1 MPPKQKQKQKAKK
14 QSSQDVTAM
23 VKSAVRSAL
32 KAATPHVAPKGNSFL
47 GDIGQFAGNGISKIF
62 GLGAYKIS
70 KNSLYSSQTG
80 AQVPFMHSQ
89 SESVIFRHREY
100 IGDILSTTAFNT
112 SVYPVNPGLS
122 STFPYLSTIASC
134 FQEYRFRGLIF
145 EFKSTGADALVNGTN
160 TSLGTVGLVAQYRA
174 DAPVL
179 NTKVE
184 FLNEMWSTDCK
195 TSENTILPVECAPK
209 ENAMAIQYIRTG
221 PPTGDIKMYDLCNVT
236 VATNGSPGNNV
247 VGELW
252 ASYEIELFKPT
263 VTPSGG
269 VIAADYYTRSGA
281 GATLFGTIQ
290 LNSYVNIGVTFSSN
304 TITFPINVVGRFLI
318 NVYVSGTAAV
328 LNFGLPTTTNS
339 FVLPLPSGSTMN
351 YAPAVGSNS
360 ATVFFQCVLVI
371 PLSAMAPATIS
382 FPVVTLPTTATTFV
396 FISEVNDSLA

>member
-1 MPPKQKQKQKAKK
+1 MSPKQKQKQKSKK
-14 QSSQDVTAM
+14 QSTQDVSAM
-23 VKSAVRSAL
+23 VKSAVRSAI

-70 KNSLYSSQTG
+70 RNSLYSSQTG
-80 AQVPFMHSQ
+80 SQVPFMHSQ

-100 IGDILSTTAFNT
+100 IGEVTSSTAFTT

-122 STFPYLSTIASC
+122 TTFPYLSTIASC

-174 DAPVL
+174 DAPSL
-179 NTKVE
+179 QTKVE

-195 TSENTILPVECAPK
+195 TSECTILPVECAPK
-209 ENAMAIQYIRTG
+209 ENAMPIQYVRTG
-221 PPTGDIKMYDLCNVT
+221 VATGDVKMYDLCTLT
-236 VATNGSPGNNV
+236 VATNGSPGANV

-252 ASYEIELFKPT
+252 ASYEIELYKPT

-269 VIAADYYTRSGA
+269 VIATDAHYRSGV

-290 LNSYVNIGVTFSSN
+290 LNAFTNIGTSVSGN
-304 TITFPINVVGRFLI
+304 TITFPFGAVGRYLI
-318 NVYVSGTAAV
+318 NVYVNGTAV
-328 LNFGLPTTTNS
+328 SVNFGNATTTNS
-339 FVLPLPSGSTMN
+339 TLLTLPTGNVMDFVPL
-351 YAPAVGSNS
+351 VGVTS
-360 ATVFFQCVLVI
+360 ATLFFQTVLVI
-371 PLSAMAPATIS
+371 PTSSTAAATIT
-382 FPVVTLPTTATTFV
+382 FPIVSIPTSATTYV
-396 FISEVNDSLA
+396 VISEINDSFA